1 MKGFV
6 QTPPATVDQMVERLF
21 RDRSPQR
28 GSRLLDPG
36 CGHGAFIEGVLRWF
50 RRNGTECP
58 EVVGIDLDPAQLSHA
73 RQNLAAE
80 ARVTLV
86 EGNFLTCDLGSFD
99 YIIGNPPYVGIE
111 ELSEN
116 ERLQYRQLFQTAG
129 GRVDLYLLFW
139 ERALRVLKDAGRIV
153 FITPEKF
160 TYVETARPLRRMMSR
175 YQVDELFYAPEDTF
189 QGLTTYPV
197 IATLTKSESERSATN
212 IHLRDGTFHTARVP
226 TLGESWQP
234 VIHRSPSLSGA
245 KTLADVS
252 LRVSCGVA
260 TGADEMFLFD
270 RAQLYAG
277 YVPFAKPAVAGRD
290 LRPEQPLQEPRR
302 LLVMPYDEEGA
313 LLPLSALGE
322 LADYL
327 QQDPVR
333 RRLEART
340 CARRKPW
347 YAFHETPPLPD
358 MLRPKLVCKDI
369 AKQPYFWIDADGG
382 NVPLHS
388 AYYVVPAVPQLL
400 EPLFHFL
407 NSQEVRNWL
416 FANCQRAAN
425 GFVRMQSTVMKRLP
439 VPDSLVET
447 LVERS
452 LAA

>member
-6 QTPPATVDQMVERLF
+6 LTPPATVDLMVERLF
-21 RDRSPQR
+21 LDRAPRRD
-28 GSRLLDPG
+28 SRLLDPG
-36 CGHGAFIEGVLRWF
+36 CGQGAFIEGVLRWC
-50 RRNGTECP
+50 RRNRTECP
-58 EVVGIDLDPAQLSHA
+58 EIVGVDLDPAKLRNAKRHFAS
-73 RQNLAAE
+73 E
-80 ARVTLV
+80 GRVTLV
-86 EGNFLTCDLGSFD
+86 EGDFLTRNLGTFD
-99 YIIGNPPYVGIE
+99 YVIGNPPYVGIE
-111 ELSEN
+111 ELSQA
-116 ERLQYRQLFQTAG
+116 ERSQYRQLFEAAG

-139 ERALRVLKDAGRIV
+139 ERAIQVLNDAGRIV

-175 YQVDELFYAPEDTF
+175 YQLAELLYAQEDTF

-197 IATLTKSESERSATN
+197 IATLNKQASDCATS
-212 IHLRDGTFHTARVP
+212 IQLRDGTSHAAHFP

-245 KTLADVS
+245 KTLSDVA

-260 TGADEMFLFD
+260 TGADDMFLFD
-270 RAQLYAG
+270 RTQLPAG
-277 YVPFAKPAVAGRD
+277 LTPFAKPAIAGRD
-290 LRPEQPLQEPRR
+290 LRLGQPLQTPHRF
-302 LLVMPYDEEGA
+302 LVMPYDEDGA
-313 LLPLSALGE
+313 LLPLSSLGE
-322 LADYL
+322 FTDYV
-327 QQDPVR
+327 QQR
-333 RRLEART
+333 AIRQRLEART

-369 AKQPYFWIDADGG
+369 AKEPYFWLDADGG

-388 AYYVVPAVPQLL
+388 TYYVVPGVPQLL

-407 NSQEVRNWL
+407 NSHEVRTWL

-439 VPDSLVET
+439 VPDKLVET